1 MAGWTNRSHANCGNS
16 KTTQEIKEFMSS
28 VSEQIKVNF
37 CLLPGL
43 AANWKKKFA
52 TTVPDQLA
60 KFKLESV
67 VTEVGS
73 DFLQSLKQV
82 IEDKSTVWIA
92 LVSEQIKL
100 FPKAFSN
107 ALVEFGP
114 SSDTAVV
121 YSDSVIANNRQLF
134 TGERPDY
141 SPELLRSHN
150 YLGSLVLIRR
160 DLLSALI
167 NEAPKTTPEAFI
179 LWILLAASRKKAI
192 FSHIPES
199 CYSEAF
205 MEKKPL
211 RAGNEDTLEVLQEHL
226 DLTGGGEIRG
236 TLGSGVVQTTRK
248 VVGSPLVSIVI
259 PTRGVFSPINGE
271 STCFVLDAV
280 KSIVDL
286 SDYEN
291 FELVIVVDSV
301 AETKVIEQLGI
312 LAGKKLK
319 VVVWDKPF
327 NFSQKMN
334 YGVLHAEGEFVLLL
348 NDDVKVISPQWL
360 SSMLGLAQLPNA
372 GMVGAM
378 LYYDDDSIQHAGHAY
393 YLGSPTHIGLGLH
406 RGSRG
411 HNEAFM
417 VEREVSGVTA
427 ACALMPKSVFLDV
440 GGFSALLPG
449 NFNDVDL
456 CLKTGWKGYDIY
468 WTPFA
473 ELYHFESKT
482 RDAHVHYYE
491 LDVIEGRWGLRL
503 NDQRYWRGH
512 PWRAN

>member
-1 MAGWTNRSHANCGNS
+1 
-16 KTTQEIKEFMSS
+16 MSS
-28 VSEQIKVNF
+28 VSDFLSVNF
-37 CLLPGL
+37 CLLPDL
-43 AANWKKKFA
+43 AVNWKKKFA
-52 TTVPDQLA
+52 TTVPTQLA
-60 KFKLESV
+60 KYKLESV
-67 VTEVGS
+67 VNEVGR
-73 DFLQSLKQV
+73 DILQSLKLV
-82 IEDKSTVWIA
+82 IEENSTVWIA
-92 LVSEQIKL
+92 LVSKQIKL
-100 FPKAFSN
+100 FPKAFSR

-114 SSDTAVV
+114 NSDTAVV
-121 YSDSVIANNRQLF
+121 YSDSVIANKHAPF
-134 TGERPDY
+134 TGERPNY

-150 YLGSLVLIRR
+150 YLGSMVLIKR
-160 DLLSALI
+160 DLLSELI
-167 NEAPKTTPEAFI
+167 NEAPRTTPEAFI
-179 LWILLAASRKKAI
+179 LWMLLAASRKKAI
-192 FSHIPES
+192 FSHIPEP

-205 MEKKPL
+205 VEQATL
-211 RAGNEDTLEVLQEHL
+211 NNVNEDTLEVLQEHL

-236 TLGSGVVQTTRK
+236 IPNSGVIQTSRK
-248 VVGSPLVSIVI
+248 VAGSPLVSIVI
-259 PTRGVFSPINGE
+259 PTKGVFSSLNGE
-271 STCFVLDAV
+271 RTCFVLDAV

-286 SDYEN
+286 SDYESY
-291 FELVIVVDSV
+291 ELVIVVDSGADKTV
-301 AETKVIEQLGI
+301 LNQLAE
-312 LAGKKLK
+312 LAGKRLK

-334 YGVLHAEGEFVLLL
+334 YGVLHAEGDFVLLL

-360 SSMLGLAQLPNA
+360 SSMLALAQLPNA

-378 LYYDDDSIQHAGHAY
+378 LYYDDDSIQHAGHAF
-393 YLGSPTHIGLGLH
+393 YLGSPTHIGLGLR

-411 HNEAFM
+411 HNDAFL

-427 ACALMPKSVFLDV
+427 ACALMPKSVFLEV

-456 CLKTGWKGYDIY
+456 CLKTRWKGYDIY

-482 RDAHVHYYE
+482 RDARVHYYE

-512 PWRAN
+512 PWRAK

>member
-1 MAGWTNRSHANCGNS
+1 MT
-16 KTTQEIKEFMSS
+16 S
-28 VSEQIKVNF
+28 VSENLRVNF
-37 CLLPGL
+37 CLLPEL
-43 AANWKKKFA
+43 ASNWKKKFA
-52 TTVPDQLA
+52 TTVPGQLA
-60 KFKLESV
+60 KYKLESV

-73 DFLQSLKQV
+73 DILQSLKFV

-92 LVSEQIKL
+92 LVSNQINL
-100 FPKAFSN
+100 FPKAFCGV
-107 ALVEFGP
+107 LDEFGP
-114 SSDTAVV
+114 SSDSAVV
-121 YSDSVIANNRQLF
+121 YTDSVITNKQTLF
-134 TGERPDY
+134 TGERPDF

-160 DLLSALI
+160 DLLSELVD
-167 NEAPKTTPEAFI
+167 EAPKTTPEAFI
-179 LWILLAASRKKAI
+179 LWILLAASRKKVI
-192 FSHIPES
+192 FTHIPET
-199 CYSEAF
+199 CYSEVF
-205 MEKKPL
+205 NEQKTFNF
-211 RAGNEDTLEVLQEHL
+211 GNEDTVEVLQEHL

-236 TLGSGVVQTTRK
+236 TLDSGVIQTTRK

-259 PTRGVFSPINGE
+259 PTRGVFSSINGE

-280 KSIVDL
+280 KSIVEL
-286 SDYEN
+286 SDYDN
-291 FELVIVVDSV
+291 YELVIVVDSV
-301 AETKVIEQLGI
+301 AETKVLEQLAE

-319 VVVWDKPF
+319 LVVWDKPF

-360 SSMLGLAQLPNA
+360 SSMLALAQLPNA

-427 ACALMPKSVFLDV
+427 ACALMPKSVFLEV
-440 GGFSALLPG
+440 GGFSAFLPG

-503 NDQRYWRGH
+503 NDQRFWRGH
-512 PWRAN
+512 PWRAH